1 MRIAV
6 VQLAY
11 DDDESF
17 QARVDRVAGLVA
29 DQSGQ
34 DLVVLPELW
43 GATGF
48 DYSRWGA
55 EAQPLEGPWASAMA
69 DAARAA
75 GCVLHAGSFVER
87 LPEPGPD
94 GNDLANTSL
103 LLDAG
108 GSRLAVYRKIH
119 RFGFGAG
126 EPRLME
132 AGDEVVVTEIAS
144 GTTASVMVGLSTCYD
159 LRFPELYR
167 RQVEAGAELFIVP
180 AAWPAA
186 RVGHWTLLGRA
197 RAIENQCVVVQCNTA
212 GTHAGHVMGGHS
224 QVVSATGEV
233 LAEAGATADD
243 GGADPDGPG
252 RGAGSERVGRVSAC
266 CPSRSTSTRCGP
278 TARPS
283 RSSRTAAS
291 DPATSPSWC

>member
-6 VQLAY
+6 VQLGY
-11 DDDESF
+11 DDDEPF
-17 QARVDRVAGLVA
+17 GARVDRVAALVA
-29 DQSGQ
+29 DQAGH

-48 DYSRWGA
+48 DYTRWAG
-55 EAQPLEGPWASAMA
+55 EAQPLDGPWARAMA

-75 GCVLHAGSFVER
+75 SATLHAGSFVER
-87 LPEPGPD
+87 LPEPGAD

-108 GSRLAVYRKIH
+108 GSPLAVYRKIH

-132 AGDEVVVTEIAS
+132 AGVDVVVTEIPS
-144 GTTASVMVGLSTCYD
+144 GTGASVHVGLSTCYD

-167 RQVEAGAELFIVP
+167 QQVEAGAELFVVP

-212 GTHAGHVMGGHS
+212 GTHAGYEMGGHS
-224 QVVSATGEV
+224 QVVTASGEV
-233 LAEAGATADD
+233 LAEA
-243 GGADPDGPG
+243 
-252 RGAGSERVGRVSAC
+252 AGSEQQVLSVEVDLEA
-266 CPSRSTSTRCGP
+266 T
-278 TARPS
+278 TAYRRAFPVLDD
-283 RSSRTAAS
+283 RRL
-291 DPATSPSWC
+291 